1 MYVPTIYGA
10 SSVSYEG
17 YHPRVYFPER
27 ETEWAEKAQSMN
39 LTKKYLL
46 DKAPHPGL
54 MVLP

>member
-1 MYVPTIYGA
+1 MFLLFMGA

-27 ETEWAEKAQSMN
+27 ERQSRAEKAQSMN

-46 DKAPHPGL
+46 DKAPIQG
-54 MVLP
+54 